1 MNRVL
6 IDTDILSYY
15 FKGDELVVK
24 NFEKY
29 LQTYDLLEISL
40 LTYYEITSG
49 LLAKNAL
56 KQLNIFDDFVAGN
69 IVIPVTEKSAR
80 ISSELYSVLRQ
91 NGNIVDDIDLLIAG
105 VAIENDMIL
114 VTNNENHFARIPGL
128 KIQNWKKQNADLTG
142 ADL

>member
-29 LQTYDLLEISL
+29 LQTYDLLEISI

-49 LLAKNAL
+49 LLAKNAI
-56 KQLNIFDDFVAGN
+56 KQLNIFDDFVTGN

-80 ISSELYSVLRQ
+80 ISSELYSLLRQ

-105 VAIENDMIL
+105 VAIEM
-114 VTNNENHFARIPGL
+114 T
-128 KIQNWKKQNADLTG
+128 
-142 ADL
+142 

>member
-6 IDTDILSYY
+6 IDTDIISYY

-29 LQTYDLLEISL
+29 LQIYDLLEISL

-56 KQLNIFDDFVAGN
+56 KQLNIFDDFIADN

-80 ISSELYSVLRQ
+80 ISSELYSLLRQ

-114 VTNNENHFARIPGL
+114 VTNNENHFAQIPGL
-128 KIQNWKKQNADLTG
+128 KIQNWKKIEL
-142 ADL
+142 

>member
-29 LQTYDLLEISL
+29 LQTYDLLEISI

-49 LLAKNAL
+49 LLAKNAI
-56 KQLNIFDDFVAGN
+56 KQLNIFDDFVTGN

-80 ISSELYSVLRQ
+80 ISSELYSVMRQ
-91 NGNIVDDIDLLIAG
+91 NGNIVDDMDLLIAG

>member
-6 IDTDILSYY
+6 IDTDIISYY

-29 LQTYDLLEISL
+29 LQIYDLLEISL

-56 KQLNIFDDFVAGN
+56 KQLNIFDDFIADN

-80 ISSELYSVLRQ
+80 ISSELYSLLRQ
-91 NGNIVDDIDLLIAG
+91 NGNIFDDIDLLIAG

-114 VTNNENHFARIPGL
+114 VTNNENHFAIIPGL
-128 KIQNWKKQNADLTG
+128 KIQNWKKIEL
-142 ADL
+142 